1 MSVENRLLSRIIDD
15 GNLSV
20 LNKYNVTKS
29 DFYQQQ
35 DTFVFIG
42 DYFKEFG
49 QMPSYSEVVAECDQ
63 FDYVPDVVDSVAYM
77 CKKMKSDNAKRRSY
91 ELLQKEASEK
101 FSKMSGSDFITW
113 LHDETTKIKEVA
125 SVDIHGGTNFATN
138 GAERKEM
145 YLNSKESRTYQYIPT
160 PYPSL
165 TEWLGGGFE
174 LGDYVLFQAYVNTG
188 KTWFASDIGIH
199 AFKNGFGVLHYS
211 PELSEK
217 QQLQRLD
224 TLHSHFKNSAMKLG
238 QLSNERQYLDYL
250 DSFNEENEV
259 PYIVKTMKDL
269 PKGLSL
275 EVIEADLQAND
286 NIKMVIIDGFNL
298 MNHRGG
304 DSNRNNMTN
313 TSRRLRQ
320 LFARYGVVGVV
331 AHQIPTSA
339 RKENHSEDETG
350 IRIPV
355 PPKLE
360 QYSETSAVI
369 QDACTVLNF
378 DQVDGVGKI
387 LLAKAR
393 TPHVNKTLDLHV
405 NFDEGFIYEASP
417 VDFI

>member
-1 MSVENRLLSRIIDD
+1 MSIENRLISKLLDE
-15 GNLSV
+15 GNVSV
-20 LNKYNVTKS
+20 LNKYNVTKK
-29 DFYQQQ
+29 DFFQQH
-35 DTFVFIG
+35 DTFDFISN
-42 DYFKEFG
+42 YSKEFG
-49 QMPSYSEVVAECDQ
+49 HVPVFTEVVAEC
-63 FDYVPDVVDSVAYM
+63 PDFEYIPEVADSVAYM

-101 FSKMSGSDFITW
+101 FSKLSGSDFIKW
-113 LHDETTKIKEVA
+113 LHEETTKIKEVS
-125 SVDIHGGTNFATN
+125 SVEIFGGTNFATN

-145 YLNSKESRTYQYIPT
+145 YLSSKETRTYQYIPT

-188 KTWFASDIGIH
+188 KTWFASDMGIN

-224 TLHSHFKNSAMKLG
+224 TLHSHFRNSAMKVG
-238 QLSNERQYLDYL
+238 QLSNEKQYLEYL
-250 DSFNEENEV
+250 DKFNEDNEV

-275 EVIEADLQAND
+275 EVIEADLQAHE
-286 NIKMVIIDGFNL
+286 NIQMVIIDGFNL
-298 MNHRGG
+298 MVHRGG

-320 LFARYGVVGVV
+320 LFARYEVVGLV

-350 IRIPV
+350 SRIPV

-393 TPHVNKTLDLHV
+393 TPHVNNTLDLHV

-417 VDFI
+417 IDFI